1 MNFRY
6 AIFDMDGTLLDSI
19 PYWERLA
26 SGYLADQKIE
36 DTEGVDEAL
45 ALMSMSEGAVW
56 LKERY
61 AIEDSAEEICREF
74 YHRIEKN
81 YAEDMALKPGVKEY
95 LEQLKKQGI
104 RMCLATASD
113 VELGR
118 PALERNGILPY
129 FEFLLDCGMTGVG
142 KTSPDI
148 YLMAAR
154 RFGAEPEEC
163 VVFED
168 AAFAIRT
175 ASMAGFHTV
184 GVYEASEHDLDTVK
198 IFSNV
203 YINSFEELLV
213 NTEDR
218 RKE

>member
-19 PYWERLA
+19 PYWEALA

-45 ALMSMSEGAVW
+45 ALMSMKEGAAW

-74 YHRIEKN
+74 YRRIEKH
-81 YAEDMALKPGVKEY
+81 YAEDMELKPGVKAY
-95 LEQLKKQGI
+95 LEQLKKQGV
-104 RMCLATASD
+104 RMCLATASA

-118 PALERNGILPY
+118 PALKRTGILPY
-129 FEFLLDCGMTGVG
+129 FEFLLDCGMTRVG

-148 YLMAAR
+148 YLMAAD

-163 VVFED
+163 AVFED
-168 AAFAIRT
+168 AAFAVRT
-175 ASMAGFHTV
+175 ASMAGFQTV
-184 GVYEASEHDLDTVK
+184 GVYEASEREPDTVK
-198 IFSNV
+198 KFSQV
-203 YINSFEELLV
+203 YISSFEELLV

-218 RKE
+218 MEE